1 MGYRRIPFAVGE
13 WYHCFSRGIDKRIVF
28 ADRDDF
34 RRFQQLLYLAND
46 IAPINRDNFYH
57 RSHAEMF
64 SVPHSRK
71 LVAVGAYCL
80 MDNHP
85 HLLLQ
90 ELVEGGI
97 SKYMHKVG
105 TGYTMYFNMKKQR
118 IGNLMVKPFRSKH
131 VHDDVYLRYVA
142 QYIHLNPAEV
152 FEPEWKKGKVKN
164 MEFLKKRLEKYEFSS
179 LMDYF
184 GDMRPERAILDSE
197 AMSMIS
203 EGMPHLENIL
213 SEAQSY
219 YKKIEK
225 EYGVARLLP
234 QRK

>member
-1 MGYRRIPFAVGE
+1 MGYRRVPFAIGE

-28 ADRDDF
+28 VDRDDF

-57 RSHAEMF
+57 RSHDEMF
-64 SVPHSRK
+64 RVPHSK
-71 LVAVGAYCL
+71 QLVAVGGYCL
-80 MDNHP
+80 MRNHP

-105 TGYTMYFNMKKQR
+105 TGYAMYFNVKNQR

-131 VHDDVYLRYVA
+131 VDDDVYLRHVV

-152 FEPEWKKGKVKN
+152 FEHGWKKGIVKN
-164 MEFLKKRLEKYEFSS
+164 DRHLEEKLREYEFSS
-179 LMDYF
+179 MMDYF
-184 GDMRPERAILDSE
+184 GEMRAERAILDRK
-197 AMSMIS
+197 AMEMIS
-203 EGMPHLENIL
+203 DGMPPLRTIIRE
-213 SEAQSY
+213 SQAY
-219 YKKIEK
+219 YEEMEK
-225 EYGVARLLP
+225 EYGIVKYPPTKL
-234 QRK
+234 